1 MIQINKSGAFKEKP
15 LSDETLAD
23 FSLQLSSLLKAG
35 IPLLKAFEIIIKNDH
50 SNKPILKYYNSV
62 ADKIR
67 SGVSFSDAL
76 RSLNGKFPD
85 TMICLV
91 SSAEHSGNLS
101 RAMAKSYDYFNK
113 QHAIKRKISSVSAY
127 PKLIICILLFVIL
140 VLSVAV
146 IPQFADVFSDYE
158 DIPVTTEFLFS
169 ISSFIRNNLL
179 FILFGIFL
187 VFCLISIIL
196 KNKQVILI
204 ADKLKVMLPYI
215 GSLNQTIYTARF
227 TDTFSSLH
235 SCGVSIIS
243 SLEAASRTIGNEYL
257 ESQFDKVIDRISFG
271 ASLSDSLI
279 LVDGFDGKLCDMLKI
294 GEESGEIEEMLGFVS
309 EKLNLDADTA
319 ITKLLKLIEPAV
331 ILLIS
336 FVILFVMLSVM
347 IPLLDSYALLESS
360 IGL

>member
-187 VFCLISIIL
+187 VFCLISVIL
-196 KNKQVILI
+196 KNK
-204 ADKLKVMLPYI
+204 K
-215 GSLNQTIYTARF
+215 
-227 TDTFSSLH
+227 
-235 SCGVSIIS
+235 
-243 SLEAASRTIGNEYL
+243 E
-257 ESQFDKVIDRISFG
+257 
-271 ASLSDSLI
+271 
-279 LVDGFDGKLCDMLKI
+279 
-294 GEESGEIEEMLGFVS
+294 
-309 EKLNLDADTA
+309 
-319 ITKLLKLIEPAV
+319 
-331 ILLIS
+331 
-336 FVILFVMLSVM
+336 
-347 IPLLDSYALLESS
+347 
-360 IGL
+360 